1 MTKETAGERVIK
13 KIGSSH
19 VIWFPESNRWMEF
32 KEPAWFIYKKVETG
46 EDKQSITGQLAKR
59 YGLPENEALR
69 FFMEV
74 TNGINLAVS
83 ATRGPEPGRGD
94 ETEYTGLDNLT
105 EPAKNRRYVTRHYLI
120 NRKHIT
126 ISYGSPL
133 LEYYIHRP
141 LAHLETGGQP
151 ADSFRIRLFEEA
163 TGGGATGSKATGTDA
178 TDGNVNGSK
187 MAGDSRATLQHNMTG
202 TGKDGR
208 QGNISD
214 RKAPGKSS
222 GGEGARSYY
231 LQIEA
236 PDAGGSSSFS
246 FEESGLLKH
255 RLYTAITSHIYGI
268 PEEGW
273 MSFIHAS
280 AVTNGREA
288 ALLPSASG
296 SGKSTLAALLQLPAD
311 KSSSRSNQGDLFFM
325 SDDFIAVAA
334 ENAKA
339 YPFPAAITVKK
350 GSFDV
355 IAPYYDAARDADSE
369 YRGLASSRVR
379 YLYPRFPEKNPYGAR
394 PVKNIIFIKHCPGT
408 PFRFRKLD
416 TLSALAA
423 FHEEAWVSQNPV
435 HAQRFIDW
443 FVTLKCHRLEYD
455 DSRKAVKAI
464 RALLK

>member
-1 MTKETAGERVIK
+1 MIKERAGERIIK

-19 VIWFPESNRWMEF
+19 VIWFPESNRWIEF
-32 KEPAWFIYKKVETG
+32 KEPAWFIYKKIETG

-74 TNGINLAVS
+74 TNGINLSVRPPGGS
-83 ATRGPEPGRGD
+83 PSGRGT
-94 ETEYTGLDNLT
+94 ETEDTGLDNLT
-105 EPAKNRRYVTRHYLI
+105 DPAKSRRFVTRHYLI
-120 NRKHIT
+120 NEKHIT

-133 LEYYIHRP
+133 LEHYIHRP

-151 ADSFRIRLFEEA
+151 ADSLRIRLFEEV
-163 TGGGATGSKATGTDA
+163 TGGGATGSKATGSDA
-178 TDGNVNGSK
+178 TDGYVTGSE
-187 MAGDSRATLQHNMTG
+187 ATNSGVTGSEAISNRAEG
-202 TGKDGR
+202 
-208 QGNISD
+208 GN
-214 RKAPGKSS
+214 P
-222 GGEGARSYY
+222 ARSYY

-236 PDAGGSSSFS
+236 PDAGDSSRSFR
-246 FEESGLLKH
+246 FDESGLLKH

-288 ALLPSASG
+288 VLLSSASG
-296 SGKSTLAALLQLPAD
+296 SGKSTMAALLQLPAD
-311 KSSSRSNQGDLFFM
+311 KSSRSNQGDLFFM
-325 SDDFIAVAA
+325 SDDFVPVAA
-334 ENAKA
+334 ESRKA

-355 IAPYYDAARDADSE
+355 IAPYYDPDRDADAG
-369 YRGLASSRVR
+369 YRGLTSSRVR
-379 YLYPRFPEKNPYGAR
+379 YLYPMHPEKNPYGAR
-394 PVKNIIFIKHCPGT
+394 PVNNIIFIKHTPGT
-408 PFRFRKLD
+408 PFRLRKLD

-423 FHEEAWVSQNPV
+423 FHEEAWVSQNPG
-435 HAQRFIDW
+435 HAQSFIDW
-443 FVTLKCHRLEYD
+443 FVTVRCHRLEYD